1 MYPSPETFALAI
13 GSRGLKGLV
22 SKPGVGRSAHGTTG
36 DSEPPHTRAHT
47 SQALV
52 DAHPRDASPR
62 GHPGLRTVPRRLR
75 PALLPHPIQARLRSI
90 PALPPLTS
98 ALKRRRQHVLDLT
111 GQAKS
116 SACPPPAPFPA
127 SRTEDGLRHWDATG
141 ERFFLQSRL
150 RGRGHTAAVGN
161 LGWRVTRRNLGAWKR
176 RRPRA
181 LGPPPPA
188 TAHVPPP
195 LPMHSG
201 KCSPLHEASGRE
213 HAVPNRE
220 FQDSMRPE
228 WAT

>member
-1 MYPSPETFALAI
+1 M
-13 GSRGLKGLV
+13 GSRV
-22 SKPGVGRSAHGTTG
+22 SSLIPAWGGAPTEPLGTAR
-36 DSEPPHTRAHT
+36 PPPPTHTRAHT

-127 SRTEDGLRHWDATG
+127 SRTEDRLRHWDATG

-150 RGRGHTAAVGN
+150 RGRGHTAAFGN

-181 LGPPPPA
+181 LGPPPPS
-188 TAHVPPP
+188 TAHPPP
-195 LPMHSG
+195 SRCILGNVVRSTRPQAGSTRCQTTNSRIPCAQSG
-201 KCSPLHEASGRE
+201 PHRGR
-213 HAVPNRE
+213 
-220 FQDSMRPE
+220 
-228 WAT
+228 

>member
-1 MYPSPETFALAI
+1 MCSVCACESTGTRDPELSCGFSFIT
-13 GSRGLKGLV
+13 SDRTLV
-22 SKPGVGRSAHGTTG
+22 SEHVHSDHFMVFSTFVYWKWT
-36 DSEPPHTRAHT
+36 
-47 SQALV
+47 
-52 DAHPRDASPR
+52 SPR

-98 ALKRRRQHVLDLT
+98 ALKRRRQHVLNLT

-127 SRTEDGLRHWDATG
+127 SRTEDWLRHWDATG
-141 ERFFLQSRL
+141 ERFFLQPRL
-150 RGRGHTAAVGN
+150 RGRGHTAAFWN
-161 LGWRVTRRNLGAWKR
+161 LGWRVTRRNLGARKR

-181 LGPPPPA
+181 LGPPPPLPP
-188 TAHVPPP
+188 TPPP
-195 LPMHSG
+195 FPMHSG

-213 HAVPNRE
+213 HAVPNHE